1 VSGRSSAPPGEVR
14 ASSVVFLPHAPSS
27 VSVVRRRLAEELLES
42 GVYEDIADD
51 AAVIVSELISNA
63 LRHARPLPSGDI
75 RVAWTRQGD
84 LIQLAV
90 TDGGA
95 MTEPRRARATLSS
108 LGGRG
113 LGIVETLADGWGVLH
128 EDGGTTVWATLHSP
142 HRSNGSHA
150 SNGLGSSSAE
160 TPQGMLKQTH

>member
-1 VSGRSSAPPGEVR
+1 
-14 ASSVVFLPHAPSS
+14 
-27 VSVVRRRLAEELLES
+27 VVRRRLAAELLAS

-51 AAVIVSELISNA
+51 AAVIISELISNA

-75 RVAWTRQGD
+75 RVAWNHQGD

-90 TDGGA
+90 SDGGA

-142 HRSNGSHA
+142 HASSGANGSGGAHGA
-150 SNGLGSSSAE
+150 GGAQGAHGTDRLNRAQSGMHGRSPVEA
-160 TPQGMLKQTH
+160 PYGMLNL

>member
-1 VSGRSSAPPGEVR
+1 MR

-27 VSVVRRRLAEELLES
+27 VSVVRRRLAAELLES

-75 RVAWTRQGD
+75 RVAWSRQGD

-90 TDGGA
+90 SDGGA

-113 LGIVETLADGWGVLH
+113 LGIVESLADGWGVH
-128 EDGGTTVWATLHSP
+128 HDDGGTTVWATLHSP
-142 HRSNGSHA
+142 HTNNGRSAADPPH
-150 SNGLGSSSAE
+150 GLLNQA
-160 TPQGMLKQTH
+160 H

>member
-1 VSGRSSAPPGEVR
+1 M
-14 ASSVVFLPHAPSS
+14 
-27 VSVVRRRLAEELLES
+27 
-42 GVYEDIADD
+42 YEDIADD

-90 TDGGA
+90 SDGGA
-95 MTEPRRARATLSS
+95 TTEPRRARATLSS

-128 EDGGTTVWATLHSP
+128 EDGGTTVWATLRSP
-142 HRSNGSHA
+142 HTSNGTNESNGTNGSNGAAGSNGSHGPSGVHGRA
-150 SNGLGSSSAE
+150 PTEAA
-160 TPQGMLKQTH
+160 QGILNF

>member
-1 VSGRSSAPPGEVR
+1 VR

-27 VSVVRRRLAEELLES
+27 VSLVRRRLAAELRES
-42 GVYEDIADD
+42 GVHEEVADD
-51 AAVIVSELISNA
+51 ATVIVSELISNA

-75 RVAWTRQGD
+75 RVAWTWQGE
-84 LIQLAV
+84 LIQLSV
-90 TDGGA
+90 SDGGA

-128 EDGGTTVWATLHSP
+128 EEGGTTVWATLHSP
-142 HRSNGSHA
+142 NHTNGAAHPPADAPRSMSH
-150 SNGLGSSSAE
+150 
-160 TPQGMLKQTH
+160 

>member
-1 VSGRSSAPPGEVR
+1 VR

-27 VSVVRRRLAEELLES
+27 VSEVRRRLAAELLAS

-75 RVAWTRQGD
+75 RVAWSRQGD
-84 LIQLAV
+84 LIKLAV
-90 TDGGA
+90 SDGGA
-95 MTEPRRARATLSS
+95 MTEPRRTRATLSS

-128 EDGGTTVWATLHSP
+128 EDDGTTVWATLHSP
-142 HRSNGSHA
+142 HTVNGHA
-150 SNGLGSSSAE
+150 RTDSGPGLLNH
-160 TPQGMLKQTH
+160 TL

>member
-1 VSGRSSAPPGEVR
+1 
-14 ASSVVFLPHAPSS
+14 VFLPHAPSS

-84 LIQLAV
+84 VIQLAV
-90 TDGGA
+90 SDGGA
-95 MTEPRRARATLSS
+95 MTEPRRTRATLSS

-113 LGIVETLADGWGVLH
+113 LGIVETLSDGWGVLH

-142 HRSNGSHA
+142 HSPNGS
-150 SNGLGSSSAE
+150 GGGSPMQA
-160 TPQGMLKQTH
+160 PQGLLNL